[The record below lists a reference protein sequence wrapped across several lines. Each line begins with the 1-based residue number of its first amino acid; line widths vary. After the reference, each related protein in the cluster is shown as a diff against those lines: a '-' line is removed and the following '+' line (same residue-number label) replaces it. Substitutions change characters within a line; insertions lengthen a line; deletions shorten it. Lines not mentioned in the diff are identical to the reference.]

1 MTLERINNIKGFKN
15 IFLKIVIDNF
25 ELNPS
30 QLAAFER
37 FVKEYDAMF
46 NDIFNNVEAKDI
58 ANIAN
63 ECRTAQ
69 RSYFATRT
77 QKHLND
83 AKILETEL
91 DMKIQEVLNHARV
104 DKKPTV
110 VQAQLFS

>member
-1 MTLERINNIKGFKN
+1 MTNERMNQIKGYKN

-25 ELNPS
+25 DLNQS

-37 FVKEYDAMF
+37 FVKEYDSMF
-46 NDIFNNVEAKDI
+46 NDILDNKEAKDI
-58 ANIAN
+58 SLIAN

-83 AKILETEL
+83 AKILEIEL
-91 DMKIQEVLNHARV
+91 DIKIQEVLNHARV
-104 DKKPTV
+104 HKQPTA
-110 VQAQLFS
+110 VQTQLFS